1 MIIGRT
7 TELKYLNNYYDRAG
21 SQILVVYGQKHV
33 GKKAL
38 LKEFVLDK
46 PHYYYCARACVERE
60 QQFSK
65 RYKEKWFFAFL
76 FMHYLVTACY
86 FFQVFNT

>member
-38 LKEFVLDK
+38 LKEFVLET
-46 PHYYYCARACVERE
+46 V
-60 QQFSK
+60 
-65 RYKEKWFFAFL
+65 L
-76 FMHYLVTACY
+76 I
-86 FFQVFNT
+86 NT

>member
-38 LKEFVLDK
+38 LKEFGS
-46 PHYYYCARACVERE
+46 VEKIKKASKEELMQVKGITEKIVE
-60 QQFSK
+60 QIK
-65 RYKEKWFFAFL
+65 K
-76 FMHYLVTACY
+76 
-86 FFQVFNT
+86 

>member
-33 GKKAL
+33 GKQAL
-38 LKEFVLDK
+38 LQDAL
-46 PHYYYCARACVERE
+46 PA
-60 QQFSK
+60 QGQFLHIQ
-65 RYKEKWFFAFL
+65 A
-76 FMHYLVTACY
+76 TQA
-86 FFQVFNT
+86 